1 MLSENAFEQLPAKI
15 EQRLTAI
22 NTEYLEMIGK
32 RIKEIG
38 TVSATDIHRLNQLRE
53 FGSDVDAI
61 IKKLAD
67 VSDKNVD
74 EINRIFEY
82 VAKDGYT
89 DAEIFYKATKTP
101 YVPYSKNTILRDY
114 VSAIAKQTANS
125 YKNLSNTTAIGFRVK
140 NLQGE
145 TVYKGLAETY
155 KEVIDKAIYEASMGL
170 TDYNSAMRS
179 TLKELAD
186 SGIRVV
192 DYKSGYSKRMDSAV
206 RQNILDG
213 IREVNQGVQQKIGK
227 EIKSDGVEIS
237 AHFNP
242 APDHAPYQGRQYT
255 HEEFQQLNDSLA
267 RRIGTLNCMH
277 YTHEIILGVSQPA
290 YSDNELQDILEK
302 SKIKKVFDGK
312 EYTPYEATQLQR
324 KIETA
329 VRAAKDRAAIAKA
342 AGDDLLR
349 RQEQARITKLK
360 NKYKE
365 LSDTFDLPVRTERM
379 VVSGF
384 RPVKAIKSA
393 PEYPQNILKFEK
405 GIISQSYE
413 TAGLFTPDG
422 KLIFKKDGSKNTVE
436 FFGEEVGYMKG
447 NILTHNHPSGS
458 PFSDFDIFTFV
469 QAQLR
474 EIRAAGK
481 QYTYSFSYKKYDIN
495 KLYSLD
501 DFMPVWREAI
511 TNTYNKFDPEKLP
524 ASEFNHQC
532 LVELSHL
539 TGWVYR
545 RIPYHD

>member
-1 MLSENAFEQLPAKI
+1 MLSENDFEQLPAKI

-67 VSDKNVD
+67 AADKNVD

-82 VAKDGYT
+82 VAKDGYS
-89 DAEIFYKATKTP
+89 DAEIFYKAKKTP
-101 YVPYSKNTILRDY
+101 YIPYSKNTILRDY

-192 DYKSGYSKRMDSAV
+192 DYESGYSRRMDSAV

-255 HEEFQQLNDSLA
+255 HKEYQQLNDVLT

-290 YSDNELQDILEK
+290 YSNKELQDILEK
-302 SKIKKVFDGK
+302 SKVKKMFDGK

-329 VRAAKDRAAIAKA
+329 VRAAKDRAVIAKA
-342 AGDDLLR
+342 SGDDLLR
-349 RQEQARITKLK
+349 RQEQARITQLK

-413 TAGLFTPDG
+413 TVGLFTPDG

-458 PFSDFDIFTFV
+458 PFSDFDIFMFV

>member
-53 FGSDVDAI
+53 FGSDVDVI

-277 YTHEIILGVSQPA
+277 YTHEIILGISQPA

-302 SKIKKVFDGK
+302 SKVKKMFDGK

-329 VRAAKDRAAIAKA
+329 VRAAKDRAVIAKA
-342 AGDDLLR
+342 SGDDLLR

>member
-22 NTEYLEMIGK
+22 NTEYLEMIGR

-89 DAEIFYKATKTP
+89 DAEIFYKAIKTP
-101 YVPYSKNTILRDY
+101 YIPYAKNTILRDY
-114 VSAIAKQTANS
+114 VAAIAKQTANS

-140 NLQGE
+140 NLRGE

-155 KEVIDKAIYEASMGL
+155 KEVIDKAIYEASIGL

-192 DYKSGYSKRMDSAV
+192 DYESGYSKRMDSAV

-227 EIKSDGVEIS
+227 EIRSDGVEIS

-255 HEEFQQLNDSLA
+255 HEEFQRLNDSLA
-267 RRIGTLNCMH
+267 RRIGTWNCMH
-277 YTHEIILGVSQPA
+277 YTHEVILGISQPA
-290 YSDNELQDILEK
+290 YSEKELQDILEK
-302 SKIKKVFDGK
+302 SKVKKVFDGK

-349 RQEQARITKLK
+349 RQEQARITQLK

>member
-192 DYKSGYSKRMDSAV
+192 DYESGYSRRMDSAV

-255 HEEFQQLNDSLA
+255 HEEFQQLNDVLT

-277 YTHEIILGVSQPA
+277 YTHEIILGISQSA
-290 YSDNELQDILEK
+290 YSEKELQDILEK
-302 SKIKKVFDGK
+302 SKVKKVFDGK

-342 AGDDLLR
+342 SGDDLLR
-349 RQEQARITKLK
+349 RQEQARITQLK

-365 LSDTFDLPVRTERM
+365 LSNMFNLPIKTERM
-379 VVSGF
+379 AVRGF

-436 FFGEEVGYMKG
+436 YFGEEVGYMKG

-458 PFSDFDIFTFV
+458 PFSDLDIFTFV

>member
-32 RIKEIG
+32 RIKAIG

-53 FGSDVDAI
+53 FGSDVDVI
-61 IKKLAD
+61 IKRLAD
-67 VSDKNVD
+67 AANKNVD

-89 DAEIFYKATKTP
+89 DAEIFYKAKKVP
-101 YVPYSKNTILRDY
+101 YIPYSKNTILRDY
-114 VSAIAKQTANS
+114 VAAIAKQTTNS
-125 YKNLSNTTAIGFRVK
+125 YKNLSNTTAICFRVK

-192 DYKSGYSKRMDSAV
+192 DYESGYSRRMDSAV

-213 IREVNQGVQQKIGK
+213 IREVNQGVQQRIGK

-255 HEEFQQLNDSLA
+255 HKEFQQLNDVLT

-290 YSDNELQDILEK
+290 YSNKELQDILEK
-302 SKIKKVFDGK
+302 SKVKKMFDGK

-342 AGDDLLR
+342 SGDDLLR
-349 RQEQARITKLK
+349 RQEQARITQLK

-379 VVSGF
+379 V
-384 RPVKAIKSA
+384 A
-393 PEYPQNILKFEK
+393 
-405 GIISQSYE
+405 
-413 TAGLFTPDG
+413 
-422 KLIFKKDGSKNTVE
+422 
-436 FFGEEVGYMKG
+436 
-447 NILTHNHPSGS
+447 
-458 PFSDFDIFTFV
+458 
-469 QAQLR
+469 LR
-474 EIRAAGK
+474 
-481 QYTYSFSYKKYDIN
+481 
-495 KLYSLD
+495 
-501 DFMPVWREAI
+501 
-511 TNTYNKFDPEKLP
+511 
-524 ASEFNHQC
+524 
-532 LVELSHL
+532 
-539 TGWVYR
+539 
-545 RIPYHD
+545 

>member
-1 MLSENAFEQLPAKI
+1 VMLSENAFEQLPAKI

-89 DAEIFYKATKTP
+89 DAEIFYKAKKTP
-101 YVPYSKNTILRDY
+101 YIPYSKNTILRDY

-170 TDYNSAMRS
+170 IDYRSAMRS

-192 DYKSGYSKRMDSAV
+192 DYESGYSRRMDTAV

-255 HEEFQQLNDSLA
+255 HEEFQQLNDVLT

-290 YSDNELQDILEK
+290 YSNKELQDILEK
-302 SKIKKVFDGK
+302 SKVKKMFDGK

-349 RQEQARITKLK
+349 RQEQARIIQLK

-365 LSDTFDLPVRTERM
+365 LSDTFNLPVRTERM
-379 VVSGF
+379 V
-384 RPVKAIKSA
+384 A
-393 PEYPQNILKFEK
+393 
-405 GIISQSYE
+405 
-413 TAGLFTPDG
+413 
-422 KLIFKKDGSKNTVE
+422 
-436 FFGEEVGYMKG
+436 
-447 NILTHNHPSGS
+447 
-458 PFSDFDIFTFV
+458 
-469 QAQLR
+469 LR
-474 EIRAAGK
+474 
-481 QYTYSFSYKKYDIN
+481 
-495 KLYSLD
+495 
-501 DFMPVWREAI
+501 
-511 TNTYNKFDPEKLP
+511 
-524 ASEFNHQC
+524 
-532 LVELSHL
+532 
-539 TGWVYR
+539 
-545 RIPYHD
+545 

>member
-1 MLSENAFEQLPAKI
+1 MLFRQLLSDPI
-15 EQRLTAI
+15 HS
-22 NTEYLEMIGK
+22 NK
-32 RIKEIG
+32 RI
-38 TVSATDIHRLNQLRE
+38 ADISFCFSLLP
-53 FGSDVDAI
+53 G
-61 IKKLAD
+61 
-67 VSDKNVD
+67 
-74 EINRIFEY
+74 
-82 VAKDGYT
+82 
-89 DAEIFYKATKTP
+89 P
-101 YVPYSKNTILRDY
+101 
-114 VSAIAKQTANS
+114 
-125 YKNLSNTTAIGFRVK
+125 
-140 NLQGE
+140 
-145 TVYKGLAETY
+145 
-155 KEVIDKAIYEASMGL
+155 AS
-170 TDYNSAMRS
+170 
-179 TLKELAD
+179 
-186 SGIRVV
+186 V
-192 DYKSGYSKRMDSAV
+192 
-206 RQNILDG
+206 
-213 IREVNQGVQQKIGK
+213 
-227 EIKSDGVEIS
+227 
-237 AHFNP
+237 
-242 APDHAPYQGRQYT
+242 
-255 HEEFQQLNDSLA
+255 
-267 RRIGTLNCMH
+267 
-277 YTHEIILGVSQPA
+277 
-290 YSDNELQDILEK
+290 
-302 SKIKKVFDGK
+302 
-312 EYTPYEATQLQR
+312 R

-329 VRAAKDRAAIAKA
+329 IRYSKDRANIAAA
-342 AGDDLLR
+342 AGDDRLR
-349 RQEQARITKLK
+349 RIEQGRINQLK
-360 NKYKE
+360 HKYQDVCK
-365 LSDTFDLPVRTERM
+365 TFGLPYKSERM
-379 VVSGF
+379 SVSGF
-384 RPVKAIKSA
+384 HPVKAIKSA